1 MLIRYSKYVSFD
13 NFYEPHKVYAV
24 LNFGPVVIAALMF
37 LKLIFQRDASR
48 KVSLAVNSAC
58 LVLFA
63 LWAAWMHYGLGYWI
77 TMFSREAAF
86 MTAVMALSLTYDV
99 LDRKRK
105 DSGG

>member
-1 MLIRYSKYVSFD
+1 M
-13 NFYEPHKVYAV
+13 
-24 LNFGPVVIAALMF
+24 
-37 LKLIFQRDASR
+37 
-48 KVSLAVNSAC
+48 NSAC

-63 LWAAWMHYGLGYWI
+63 LWAAWMHYGLGYCI
-77 TMFSREAAF
+77 VLVCREAAF